1 MVKWEKSYV
10 VGTNVPR
17 KDGVAKVTGAQ
28 KYASDIDVHDMMW
41 AVLIRS
47 PHAHAKILKVD
58 PSKAIEA
65 GATVLTAE
73 DCNMYLYNERQVSVP
88 SATLRDR
95 TVLPKDKVRH
105 YGEPVAAVAADTEEK
120 AYELAKLVDIE
131 YEVLPFV
138 LDPNEAIKDGAP
150 QLFDKIFY
158 DQEEIEIKN
167 NIGITRYIDEGE
179 VDKGLAE
186 ADRVFEGHYEIN
198 RIYHNQ
204 LETKCAVSIPT
215 QDGGIEVW
223 STSQAIHGSRA
234 LIARLLDLPYSKV
247 NIKKIALGGSFGSS
261 IQMNTVVPICACL
274 AFKAKRPVK
283 LVSSREDDFY
293 SHNKYPTI
301 FDVKLGVNDDMT
313 ITAASVDAL
322 IDFGAHQIQPLAY
335 MGCTAGWF
343 ASLYKYGNNIRFNG
357 TAVYTN
363 NVPCCA
369 MQGYGNPQ
377 INFAIEQM
385 IDEIAIEKGWD
396 PIEFRL
402 KNYRGVGDEF
412 WGQGPTIRSIIK
424 TCGVH
429 ESLVEGRKIF
439 GFDERKPYTEKTG
452 RYRRG
457 IGVARGFHT
466 SGTGG
471 PKEGE
476 VIDYSTAYI
485 KINEDGSLDI
495 VSPLMDHGGGT
506 WEVAAKIAADVL
518 QIPFDKVE
526 LSPTDTRNTGFDI
539 CTHATRGTYCGGAAI
554 MYVAKKVR
562 EKLLETAGRIML
574 EHPTE
579 LDIYRDEE
587 LGQGV
592 VYAKGYPEKHMT
604 IGEIAEHA
612 KNYSWGTIAHADSFR
627 QKNCPPCFVTHFV
640 EVVVDTYTGQVK
652 LDKVLLYG
660 DSGTAINPQLLE
672 GQVVGAFNRGLGYAL
687 VEDLKMDP
695 KDGQVACHGLMVDYK
710 TMTSYEMPTLEN
722 TIVRFSDIYEP
733 SGPFGAK
740 GCGEAALA
748 SVASSISNAIYNA
761 IGIRFHEIPITPEKV
776 LKALE
781 EQAKSAK

>member
-10 VGTNVPR
+10 VGTNTPR
-17 KDGVAKVTGAQ
+17 KDGLAKVTGAQ
-28 KYASDIDVHDMMW
+28 KYASDIDVRDMMW

-47 PHAHAKILKVD
+47 PHAHAKILRVD
-58 PSKAIEA
+58 PSKAEA
-65 GATVLTAE
+65 EGAVVLTAA
-73 DCNMYLYNERQVSVP
+73 DCSMYLYNERTVSVP
-88 SATLRDR
+88 AATLRDR
-95 TVLPKDKVRH
+95 TVLPKEKVRH
-105 YGEPVAAVAADTEEK
+105 YGEPVAAVAAETEER
-120 AYELAKLVDIE
+120 AYELAKLVEIE

-138 LDPNEAIKDGAP
+138 LDPHEALKDDAP
-150 QLFDKIFY
+150 QIFDTIYY
-158 DQEEIEIKN
+158 DKEEVKVKN
-167 NIGITRYIDEGE
+167 NIGISRNIDEGDVE
-179 VDKGLAE
+179 KGFEE
-186 ADRVFEGHYEIN
+186 ADKVFEGHYEVN

-204 LETKCAVSIPT
+204 LEPKCAVCVPQI
-215 QDGGIEVW
+215 DGGIEVW
-223 STSQAIHGSRA
+223 STSQSIHGSRS
-234 LIARLLDLPYSKV
+234 LIAKLLDLPYSKV
-247 NIKKIALGGSFGSS
+247 NVKKIAIGGGFGSS
-261 IQMNTVVPICACL
+261 IHMNTVVPICACL
-274 AFKAKRPVK
+274 ANKAKRPVK
-283 LVSSREDDFY
+283 LLSSREEDFY
-293 SHNKYPTI
+293 SHHKYPTI
-301 FDVKLGVNDDMT
+301 FDVKLGVKEDMT

-343 ASLYKYGNNIRFNG
+343 ASLYKYGSNIRFNG

-385 IDEIAIEKGWD
+385 IDEIANEKGWD

-429 ESLVEGRKIF
+429 ESLVEGRKLF
-439 GFDERKPYTEKTG
+439 GFDKRVPHTEKTG
-452 RYRRG
+452 RYRKG

-476 VIDYSTAYI
+476 VIDYSSAYI

-495 VSPLMDHGGGT
+495 VSPVMDHGGGT
-506 WEVAAKIAADVL
+506 WDCLCKIAADVL
-518 QIPFDKVE
+518 QIPLDKVE
-526 LSPTDTRNTGFDI
+526 LSPTDTRNTAFDI
-539 CTHATRGTYCGGAAI
+539 ATHATRGTYCGGAAV
-554 MYVAKKVR
+554 MYVSKKVR
-562 EKLLETAGRIML
+562 EKLLEVAGRIML
-574 EHPTE
+574 EHPSE

-592 VYAKGYPEKHMT
+592 VYAKGYPQKHMT
-604 IGEIAEHA
+604 IGEIAEYA
-612 KNYSWGTIAHADSFR
+612 KNYSWGTIAYADSYR

-640 EVVVDTYTGQVK
+640 EVEVDTYTGQIE
-652 LDKVLLYG
+652 LTRVLLYG
-660 DSGTAINPQLLE
+660 DSGTVINPQLLE
-672 GQVVGAFNRGLGYAL
+672 GQLIGAFNRGLGYTL
-687 VEDLKMDP
+687 YEDLKMDEQT
-695 KDGQVACHGLMVDYK
+695 GQIACHGLMVDYK
-710 TMTSYEMPTLEN
+710 SPTAFEMPTLEN
-722 TIVRFSDIYEP
+722 TVVRTCDIYEP

-781 EQAKSAK
+781 EQAKNA